1 MPCYRISYS
10 HSCMKPDYIGSA
22 LKYAHTEEA
31 AIICLAKGNKYDKK
45 ARTVIDKQSN
55 LLHILSIEQI

>member
-1 MPCYRISYS
+1 
-10 HSCMKPDYIGSA
+10 MKPDYIGSA

>member
-1 MPCYRISYS
+1 MRPSYV
-10 HSCMKPDYIGSA
+10 GSA
-22 LKYAHTEEA
+22 IKTAHTEEA

-45 ARTVIDKQSN
+45 GKTLIDRQGN